1 MVDELAKNVDKL
13 ARSERESAWREMA
26 QQVAHEIKNP
36 LTPMKLS
43 IQHIH
48 RAWASDDERFA
59 VMFPKFS
66 QRLVD
71 QIDQLSDI
79 ATAFSQF
86 ASIPFVQV
94 EAFKL
99 KEALAEAVDLF
110 SYDPV
115 VIRIEYND
123 CDDLYVMADRKQIHR
138 LFVNLLKNA
147 LQAVPPEREPFIEV
161 EMSHIETSVSVRVT
175 DNGTGIDDDVV
186 DKIFQPNFT
195 TKTSGMGLGLAIVK
209 NIAETAGGKVS
220 FETVRNQGTT
230 FWVELPIY
238 ST

>member
-1 MVDELAKNVDKL
+1 MVDELAKNVEKL

-48 RAWASDDERFA
+48 RAWASDDERFP

-79 ATAFSQF
+79 ATAFSHF

-94 EAFKL
+94 EPFRL
-99 KEALAEAVDLF
+99 KEVVSEAVDLF
-110 SYDPV
+110 TYDPV
-115 VIRIEYND
+115 VINTLYND
-123 CDDLYVMADRKQIHR
+123 CDELLVMADRKQMHR

-147 LQAVPPEREPFIEV
+147 LQAVPPERNPIIEV
-161 EMSHIETSVSVRVT
+161 ELSHIETSLLVRVT
-175 DNGTGIDDDVV
+175 DNGTGIDDSVV

-220 FETVRNQGTT
+220 FETTHDQGTT
-230 FWVELPIY
+230 FWVELPVWVG
-238 ST
+238 